1 MTRRALVLRLG
12 LIVLVLAPIAGCSK
26 QRGPVA
32 VKPIAVPATPEES
45 KEREKNPLINR
56 D

>member
-1 MTRRALVLRLG
+1 MTRAPLVLRLA
-12 LIVLVLAPIAGCSK
+12 VLAVVLAPVLGCSK

-32 VKPIAVPATPEES
+32 VRPIAVPATPEEI
-45 KEREKNPLINR
+45 KDREKNPLINR